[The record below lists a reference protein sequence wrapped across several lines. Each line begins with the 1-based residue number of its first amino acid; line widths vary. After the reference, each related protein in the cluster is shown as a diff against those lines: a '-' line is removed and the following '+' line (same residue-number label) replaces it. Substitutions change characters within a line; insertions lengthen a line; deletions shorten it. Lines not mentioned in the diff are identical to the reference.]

1 MIAARIRA
9 AADHQQGFLRM
20 KNSVR
25 PFVRVILTFA
35 LLGVSATVHA
45 GENAYRNPAETP
57 LPSPFDNR
65 IVTFTY
71 SPDVVFPLLTQAGVA
86 THIRLETG
94 EGVTEK
100 PTLGDTIQWRISG
113 GPTHL
118 YVKPVRS
125 GISTTLTLVTNKR
138 TYEFFLVA
146 SQPGG
151 KFYQQASF
159 MYPEEVREVQLQ
171 AQVQAESFIAEKRR
185 LDAQLLTTPL
195 DPTSFHYGYKLSGD
209 APFRPIDVFDDGKK
223 TFFRFPRVQDIPA
236 VFIPDDQ
243 KRLQL
248 IVTRVDGNFIIA
260 DRVGDRFVLKLNDQ
274 EVSVESDR
282 IKHWWNVG
290 SSSSNGIARN

>member
-1 MIAARIRA
+1 MN
-9 AADHQQGFLRM
+9 
-20 KNSVR
+20 NSVR
-25 PFVRVILTFA
+25 SSVRVILISA
-35 LLGVSATVHA
+35 LLGAAAMVHA
-45 GENAYRNPAETP
+45 AESAYRNPADAP
-57 LPSPFDNR
+57 VPSPFDNR

-71 SPDVVFPLLTQAGVA
+71 SQDAVFTLLTQAGVS
-86 THIRLETG
+86 THIRLEAG

-100 PTLGDTIQWRISG
+100 PALGDTIQWRISG

-118 YVKPVRS
+118 FVKPVRS
-125 GISTTLTLVTNKR
+125 GISTSLTLVTNKR

-159 MYPEEVREVQLQ
+159 MYPEEAREVQLK
-171 AQVQAESFIAEKRR
+171 AQLQAESFIAEKRR
-185 LDAQLLTTPL
+185 LDAQILTAPL
-195 DPTSFHYGYKLSGD
+195 DPTSFRYGYKLSGD

-223 TFFRFPRVQDIPA
+223 TFFRLPNVQDMPA

-260 DRVGDRFVLKLNDQ
+260 DRVGDRFMLKLNDK

-282 IKHWWNVG
+282 IKRWWNVG
-290 SSSSNGIARN
+290 SSSSGLDN

>member
-1 MIAARIRA
+1 M
-9 AADHQQGFLRM
+9 
-20 KNSVR
+20 NTSVR
-25 PFVRVILTFA
+25 SFVRVILISA
-35 LLGVSATVHA
+35 LLGASMTVHA
-45 GENAYRNPAETP
+45 GENGSRNSADAPV
-57 LPSPFDNR
+57 PSPFDNR

-71 SPDVVFPLLTQAGVA
+71 SQDVVFTLLTQAGVA
-86 THIRLETG
+86 THIRLEAG

-113 GPTHL
+113 GPRHL
-118 YVKPVRS
+118 FVKPVRS

-138 TYEFFLVA
+138 TYEFLLVA

-159 MYPEEVREVQLQ
+159 MYPEEAREVQLQ
-171 AQVQAESFIAEKRR
+171 AQMQAETFIAEKRR
-185 LDAQLLTTPL
+185 LDAQVLTAPL
-195 DPTSFHYGYKLSGD
+195 DPTSFRYGYKLSGD

-223 TFFRFPRVQDIPA
+223 TFFRLPNVQDMPA

-260 DRVGDRFVLKLNDQ
+260 DRIGDRFLLKLNDQ
-274 EVSVESDR
+274 EISVESDR
-282 IKHWWNVG
+282 IKRWWNVG
-290 SSSSNGIARN
+290 SSSNGYARN